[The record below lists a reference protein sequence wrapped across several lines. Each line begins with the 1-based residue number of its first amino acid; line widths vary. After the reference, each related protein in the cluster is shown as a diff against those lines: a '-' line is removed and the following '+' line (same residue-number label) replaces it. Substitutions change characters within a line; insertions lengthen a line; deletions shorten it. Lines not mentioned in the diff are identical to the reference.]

1 MQLPSNNLK
10 MKEFLNKLT
19 KATIW
24 IVITSI
30 NAIWS
35 FVKNIKE
42 MKDFDIT
49 SILNV
54 FLSIDWI
61 TIFLCIITYLL
72 LRERK
77 LDHQM
82 IKDEKAENEEKIQ
95 TLHKIC
101 IRLTKEIVDNIEVK
115 MIKLNYRNE
124 CLSKKENYDE
134 NTEKYLVK
142 TYLESDTHG
151 LTVQEM
157 KSILDQHFPS
167 DKSL

>member
-10 MKEFLNKLT
+10 MKDFLNKLT

-24 IVITSI
+24 IILTSV
-30 NAIWS
+30 NAIWA

-42 MKDFDIT
+42 MKDFNIN

-54 FLSIDWI
+54 LFSIDWL
-61 TIFLCIITYLL
+61 TIFLCVITYLL

-77 LDHQM
+77 LDQQT
-82 IKDEKAENEEKIQ
+82 IKETQRENEEKIQ
-95 TLHKIC
+95 SLYKIS
-101 IRLTKEIVDNIEVK
+101 IRLTREIVDNIEVK
-115 MIKLNYRNE
+115 LIRLNYRNA
-124 CLSKKENYDE
+124 CLSKNEIYDE

-157 KSILDQHFPS
+157 KSILDLHFQK
-167 DKSL
+167 DK